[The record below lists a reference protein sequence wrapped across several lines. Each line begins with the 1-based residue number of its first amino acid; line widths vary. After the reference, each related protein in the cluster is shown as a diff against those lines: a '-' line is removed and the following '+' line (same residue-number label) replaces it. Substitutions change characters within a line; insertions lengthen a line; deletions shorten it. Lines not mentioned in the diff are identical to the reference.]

1 MLRFEIALTPE
12 AADRFDAVFRLFVE
26 GLGPDAQSD
35 IHQVAF
41 QVMGGERRI
50 VMFETDAQR
59 RLFTA
64 AWEAVASA
72 KSSDTENAKAP
83 SATRRAPAL
92 SRSELMRPEAFG
104 AAAFG

>member
-12 AADRFDAVFRLFVE
+12 AADRFDAVFRMFVQ

-64 AWEAVASA
+64 GWEAVAPAKTSA
-72 KSSDTENAKAP
+72 AGDSKSA
-83 SATRRAPAL
+83 ATPRRVSSPA
-92 SRSELMRPEAFG
+92 RPEATRPESF
-104 AAAFG
+104 AAA